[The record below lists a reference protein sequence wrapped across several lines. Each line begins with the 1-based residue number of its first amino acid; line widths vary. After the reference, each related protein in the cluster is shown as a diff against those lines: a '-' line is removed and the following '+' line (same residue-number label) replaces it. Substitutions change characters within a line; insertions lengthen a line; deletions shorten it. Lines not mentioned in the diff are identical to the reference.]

1 MRYLKE
7 RKRLLTVFDCFSFSF
22 FFGFQRGP
30 NLCQGL
36 TLSKCWQVG
45 HTSSVVKNICQIWEW
60 LICNVCTLVSFFF
73 WFGLICHIYGWMDGW
88 ILQIIRTR
96 GCIWCALLH
105 RFRDDGCSVASNAGI
120 VYAVQSKLII
130 LLFWILD
137 LLNWLI
143 WIMNNRVHT
152 HTAYAGGDGGHKAA
166 AGEGALPGGCPRH
179 PWPPSLQPLAQIVG
193 SSLLCVIQ
201 PKGNETHDGLIRSQ
215 LEHQPVKVKRMQH
228 PHYTFSVHI

>member
-120 VYAVQSKLII
+120 VHAVQSKLII

-143 WIMNNRVHT
+143 WIMNNLSTYTYCICRRWWR
-152 HTAYAGGDGGHKAA
+152 
-166 AGEGALPGGCPRH
+166 PQSSSWR
-179 PWPPSLQPLAQIVG
+179 G
-193 SSLLCVIQ
+193 SS
-201 PKGNETHDGLIRSQ
+201 PWRMSTASMTSQ
-215 LEHQPVKVKRMQH
+215 LTTSCTNSR
-228 PHYTFSVHI
+228 